1 MSLEDNVMNALKEA
15 MKAKDQAAM
24 RTLRSIKAS
33 LLLFKT
39 SGTGEILDEAA
50 EIRILQKMVKQR
62 RESASIFHAQQRLEL
77 ARTEEEEI
85 AVLERFLPEPLDAA
99 ALDAALKAIIETLG
113 ASSPKDMGKVIA
125 RANQE
130 LAGRAEGKVIA
141 DRVKALLQG

>member
-1 MSLEDNVMNALKEA
+1 MSLEDNVMNALKDA

-62 RESASIFHAQQRLEL
+62 RESASIFHAQHRPEL

-85 AVLERFLPEPLDAA
+85 EVLERFLPQPLDSA
-99 ALDAALKAIIETLG
+99 ALDAKLKEIMYALG
-113 ASSPKDMGKVIA
+113 ASSLKDMGKVIA

-130 LAGRAEGKVIA
+130 LAGRAEGKIIA
-141 DRVKALLQG
+141 ERVKALLQQ